1 MQDFTIPKNIQPE
14 LQDVLQKIRRILRNT
29 QVPMLRDIQ
38 SVRSIP
44 EGSRAYLLTN
54 SSVQHFVKHNGRL
67 YVEELEAYN

>member
-14 LQDVLQKIRRILRNT
+14 LQDVFQKIRRILRNT

-44 EGSRAYLLTN
+44 EGSRAYLVTD
-54 SSVQHFVKHNGRL
+54 SGVQHFVKHNGRL
-67 YVEELEAYN
+67 YVEELKEYN